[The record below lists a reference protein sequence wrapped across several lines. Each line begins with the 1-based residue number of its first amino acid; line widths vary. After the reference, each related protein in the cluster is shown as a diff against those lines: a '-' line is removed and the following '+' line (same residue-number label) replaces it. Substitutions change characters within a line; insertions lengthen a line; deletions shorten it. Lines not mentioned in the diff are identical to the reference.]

1 MLNHAYCRIDDRGCT
16 PAEVPAVRE
25 KGRSAFTLIELL
37 VVIAVITLLAALALS
52 VIARALRQAERTTC
66 TSNLHQIHLMS
77 LTYAKDYAR
86 MLPQI
91 DPGRHSLWIASGAM
105 QDIATIYSFDPRCF
119 YCPSTTWDLIESNFK
134 DNKWSLVSGGPK
146 VRFGYIHLSYRKAY
160 NGTLHGDV
168 RLLRKLTGVSN
179 PAATPYYVDFVS
191 PNNEEVYSHAT
202 GGNILMLD
210 GRCIWRN
217 QADATLRYSRAG
229 DVMMPETDFYW

>member
-1 MLNHAYCRIDDRGCT
+1 MSG
-16 PAEVPAVRE
+16 
-25 KGRSAFTLIELL
+25 KGRRAFTLIELL
-37 VVIAVITLLAALALS
+37 VVIAVIALLAALALS
-52 VIARALRQAERTTC
+52 AIARALRLAERANC

-86 MLPQI
+86 TLPQI
-91 DPGRHSLWIASGAM
+91 DPGSHSLWIASRAI
-105 QDIATIYSFDPRCF
+105 QDITTIYSFEPRCF
-119 YCPSTTWDLIESNFK
+119 YCPSTTWDLIESNFS
-134 DNKWSLVSGGPK
+134 DNQWSLVSGGPK

-168 RLLRKLTGVSN
+168 LLLRKLTGVTN

-191 PNNEEVYSHAT
+191 PNNEEVYAHGT

-210 GRCIWRN
+210 GRCVWRN
-217 QADATLRYSRAG
+217 QTDATLRYSRAG